1 MHIPR
6 LAPAAPRG
14 RAAPTTA
21 DRTRPRARDPGKGG
35 EGRPAWG
42 LPRLPAAVHCTRA
55 RPSPSPRA
63 ARSPVTGIL
72 TPGAQPRL
80 PRRPKNSDTLSLS
93 GPGRRTTGGE
103 AGFTHAQRER
113 RRPIPEVLRDSVKD
127 VGECGVRGVE
137 RLYHPFKSM
146 PLNSKLPGSSS

>member
-1 MHIPR
+1 MLKARVCHIRWAR
-6 LAPAAPRG
+6 LAVAV
-14 RAAPTTA
+14 
-21 DRTRPRARDPGKGG
+21 GG
-35 EGRPAWG
+35 TDGD
-42 LPRLPAAVHCTRA
+42 
-55 RPSPSPRA
+55 SA
-63 ARSPVTGIL
+63 ARKDTLDPKPVFKNVTGKLI
-72 TPGAQPRL
+72 QV
-80 PRRPKNSDTLSLS
+80 